1 MLLIKGNV
9 SETELYKRER
19 EREIEKERSETIKKR
34 GIKKHFIAFHLM
46 PVVRDTKR

>member
-1 MLLIKGNV
+1 MKHRVI
-9 SETELYKRER
+9 RER
-19 EREIEKERSETIKKR
+19 ERERERESETIKKR

>member
-9 SETELYKRER
+9 SETELYERER
-19 EREIEKERSETIKKR
+19 ERERESETIKKR

>member
-9 SETELYKRER
+9 SETELYERER
-19 EREIEKERSETIKKR
+19 ERERERCETIKKR

>member
-9 SETELYKRER
+9 SETELYERERER
-19 EREIEKERSETIKKR
+19 EREIETIKKR

>member
-19 EREIEKERSETIKKR
+19 ERERESETIKKR

>member
-9 SETELYKRER
+9 SETELYERER
-19 EREIEKERSETIKKR
+19 ERESETIKKR

>member
-9 SETELYKRER
+9 SETELYERKRER
-19 EREIEKERSETIKKR
+19 ERESETIKKR

>member
-9 SETELYKRER
+9 SETELYERER
-19 EREIEKERSETIKKR
+19 ERCETIKKR

>member
-9 SETELYKRER
+9 SETELYERER
-19 EREIEKERSETIKKR
+19 ERERCETIKKR